1 MVRFG
6 NVISTTGSVISF
18 FKRQIENGGP
28 ITITDKRII
37 RYFMTVSESVE
48 LILKVSI
55 MAENSRIFVLDM
67 GRPVR
72 IISLAESLI
81 RSYGF
86 TPYKDI
92 EIVEVGLRPGQKLY
106 EELLVRTES
115 LGRTTHDSIFVE
127 ENNID
132 KDQKYIEQ
140 MISKLKDAIKQHK
153 DSNILVNLVKEV
165 VPMYA
170 KYDPHQD

>member
-1 MVRFG
+1 
-6 NVISTTGSVISF
+6 
-18 FKRQIENGGP
+18 
-28 ITITDKRII
+28 
-37 RYFMTVSESVE
+37 MTVSESVE
-48 LILKVSI
+48 LILKASI

-92 EIVEVGLRPGQKLY
+92 EIVEVGLQPGQKLY